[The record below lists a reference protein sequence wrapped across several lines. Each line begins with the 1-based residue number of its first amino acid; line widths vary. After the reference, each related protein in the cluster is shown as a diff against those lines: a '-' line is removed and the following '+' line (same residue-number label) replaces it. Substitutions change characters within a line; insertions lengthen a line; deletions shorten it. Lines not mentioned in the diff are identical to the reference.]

1 MKTIQNTL
9 KIIQSVKSGYTIIL
23 TYLRNGAYL
32 RRKHG
37 SNVHKVTAAILAL
50 LSAPAM
56 EAALYTF

>member
-1 MKTIQNTL
+1 MQLIKNIKWALQ
-9 KIIQSVKSGYTIIL
+9 KAKK
-23 TYLRNGAYL
+23 RAYL

-37 SNVHKVTAAILAL
+37 GNVDKATAAILAL

>member
-1 MKTIQNTL
+1 MQLIKDIKWALQ
-9 KIIQSVKSGYTIIL
+9 KAKM
-23 TYLRNGAYL
+23 RAYL

-37 SNVHKVTAAILAL
+37 GNAKVTAAILAL